1 MYEELFFKTGGNM
14 ADDMYGFFMA
24 AFKHELNKQDMPQT
38 VLAGSVGVTDKHLNA
53 VYKGRVGK
61 NGKPI
66 RAGIKLQEKISD
78 AFGYQLVDFL
88 KLGEN
93 ICLNT
98 AADSPQ
104 PKEIQLAAQDIP
116 GILAKHINPMDVL
129 DSMATTTSAVSALV
143 RQHQKLDERMRYWRS
158 IFEYLP
164 VSAMVIKDGV
174 VISQNTRSRAL
185 KVVTGKPFCESCA
198 GGECDNRDICP
209 VNIATVTAAPASG
222 YKIIENELYKL
233 DVEFVRHNDHEYLIV
248 LATVSSGDAVPFNRR
263 GADRRKEKQEG
274 VE

>member
-1 MYEELFFKTGGNM
+1 MNQIAKQMSEIGEEMNDETYEFFIRG
-14 ADDMYGFFMA
+14 
-24 AFKHELNKQDMPQT
+24 LR
-38 VLAGSVGVTDKHLNA
+38 LAIARAGYTDKDFAAGIMNPVSLSKNL
-53 VYKGRVGK
+53 
-61 NGKPI
+61 NGKY
-66 RAGIKLQEKISD
+66 RMRD
-78 AFGYQLVDFL
+78 
-88 KLGEN
+88 EN
-93 ICLNT
+93 ISKCAKKLNIDPVDIVMMGKAGQNVRET
-98 AADSPQ
+98 PQ
-104 PKEIQLAAQDIP
+104 QPANQDIP
-116 GILAKHINPMDVL
+116 GVSAKHINPMDVL
-129 DSMATTTSAVSALV
+129 DSLSRAGESLSSAASAVSALV

-198 GGECDNRDICP
+198 GGDCDNRDICP

-248 LATVSSGDAVPFNRR
+248 LATISSGDAVPFNRR